1 MAFRTRKVSGLAPEL
16 YGLKSKIYQIN
27 SVRSRDAQEQWAQT
41 SAPGKLCYSHI
52 TTTTT
57 TTMNRESVHTPLLD
71 RDELKMALRTRK
83 VSGNFTI

>member
-16 YGLKSKIYQIN
+16 YGLKSKIYQMN
-27 SVRSRDAQEQWAQT
+27 SVRSRDAQERWAQT

-52 TTTTT
+52 
-57 TTMNRESVHTPLLD
+57 MNRESVHTPLLD